1 VVECKVWAKVLE
13 VLDNLVLLILEALEW
28 VVAEFNHQISLS
40 INHLQVDLD
49 QVLTL
54 LRKMVSIFLENKHLL
69 KKKKMKEAKNSL
81 NSLV

>member
-1 VVECKVWAKVLE
+1 VECKVWAKVLE
-13 VLDNLVLLILEALEW
+13 VLHNLVLLILEALEW

-54 LRKMVSIFLENKHLL
+54 LRKMVSIFLENKPLL
-69 KKKKMKEAKNSL
+69 KKKKMKVAKNSL
-81 NSLV
+81 SSLV

>member
-1 VVECKVWAKVLE
+1 VECKVWAKVLE
-13 VLDNLVLLILEALEW
+13 VLDNLVLILEALEW

-54 LRKMVSIFLENKHLL
+54 LRKMVSIFLENKPLL
-69 KKKKMKEAKNSL
+69 KKKKMKVAKNSL
-81 NSLV
+81 SSLV